1 MVVEAHLQ
9 QRHVE
14 AAAVEGEELGAVAH
28 PFFHQVQLG
37 PLVLEAGRQELA
49 HGDTVAV
56 DARAA
61 DQECLG
67 AGAAGQP
74 GGLEV
79 DDAQAVE
86 VLEQRTGRRGDPARA
101 GPGPAERR
109 KALDRRLQRA
119 DDAGHGVAAVAILG
133 AVIAI
138 DDDATAAGRFAHG
151 AAEDRRGAPGSI
163 RSARGRA
170 LGFARLGARHGW
182 RGSADDGAQTFGQ
195 GRLEH
200 RQNGTSA
207 FAKASACAKA
217 SAATPGAAPSAASSA
232 SATALA

>member
-1 MVVEAHLQ
+1 M
-9 QRHVE
+9 
-14 AAAVEGEELGAVAH
+14 
-28 PFFHQVQLG
+28 QLG

-49 HGDTVAV
+49 HHDAVAV

-61 DQECLG
+61 DQERLR

-74 GGLEV
+74 GGLEI

-86 VLEQRTGRRGDPARA
+86 VLEQRAGRGRDPARA

-109 KALDRRLQRA
+109 KALGRRLQRA
-119 DDAGHGVAAVAILG
+119 DDAGHGVAAVPILG
-133 AVIAI
+133 AVLAI
-138 DDDATAAGRFAHG
+138 DDDAAPAGRFLNG
-151 AAEDRRGAPGSI
+151 AAEDRRGEPGTI
-163 RSARGRA
+163 RRARGRA
-170 LGFARLGARHGW
+170 LGLARLDARHGW

-217 SAATPGAAPSAASSA
+217 SAADRSADVPAAKAGADPSAASSA